1 MKIIIL
7 FFPFILLGGPLSVI
21 SELDTTDGFIG
32 DLFLWT
38 IRVEGLDDQDIEFPE
53 LTSSNDTLSI
63 KPKNF
68 IYEDKKLCGI
78 QYQIIAWDTGS
89 FKTPAYSIQVFNH
102 GDTIGNTIIA
112 DPVYFSI
119 SSILAASTKTDFQD
133 IKGPVP
139 VRGVFPL
146 REIIFIFLIIFIVL
160 SMAWIWRKRQLPKY
174 QKVDYSILET
184 PYERAS
190 RRIGELDDF
199 GLTKEY
205 YASLSH
211 ISREYVE
218 TKYFIH
224 TLEMTTEEI
233 DSSRFIF
240 PVNDNCL
247 SEWIDFLYDADQVKY
262 ARATPD
268 LEKMSNDK
276 KKVALLIEQ
285 L

>member
-1 MKIIIL
+1 M
-7 FFPFILLGGPLSVI
+7 
-21 SELDTTDGFIG
+21 
-32 DLFLWT
+32 
-38 IRVEGLDDQDIEFPE
+38 
-53 LTSSNDTLSI
+53 
-63 KPKNF
+63 
-68 IYEDKKLCGI
+68 
-78 QYQIIAWDTGS
+78 
-89 FKTPAYSIQVFNH
+89 
-102 GDTIGNTIIA
+102 
-112 DPVYFSI
+112 
-119 SSILAASTKTDFQD
+119 
-133 IKGPVP
+133 
-139 VRGVFPL
+139 
-146 REIIFIFLIIFIVL
+146 IFIVL
-160 SMAWIWRKRQLPKY
+160 SMAWVWRKRQLPKY

>member
-1 MKIIIL
+1 M
-7 FFPFILLGGPLSVI
+7 F
-21 SELDTTDGFIG
+21 E
-32 DLFLWT
+32 
-38 IRVEGLDDQDIEFPE
+38 
-53 LTSSNDTLSI
+53 
-63 KPKNF
+63 KN
-68 IYEDKKLCGI
+68 KKKNKK
-78 QYQIIAWDTGS
+78 Q
-89 FKTPAYSIQVFNH
+89 
-102 GDTIGNTIIA
+102 
-112 DPVYFSI
+112 
-119 SSILAASTKTDFQD
+119 
-133 IKGPVP
+133 
-139 VRGVFPL
+139 
-146 REIIFIFLIIFIVL
+146 
-160 SMAWIWRKRQLPKY
+160 RQLIKY
-174 QKVDYSILET
+174 QKVDYSFLET
-184 PYERAS
+184 PYERAI

-262 ARATPD
+262 ACATPD

>member
-7 FFPFILLGGPLSVI
+7 FFPFILLGQSLSVI
-21 SELDTTDGFIG
+21 SALDTTHGFIG

-38 IRVEGLDDQDIEFPE
+38 IKVEGLDNQDIEFPG
-53 LTSSNDTLSI
+53 LTIPQDTLSI
-63 KPKNF
+63 KKKNF
-68 IYEDKKLCGI
+68 IYENEKLCGI

-89 FKTPAYSIQVFNH
+89 FKTPEYSIQVFNN
-102 GDTIGNTIIA
+102 GDTIGKTIIA

-119 SSILAASTKTDFQD
+119 SSILATSTKTDFQD

-139 VRGVFPL
+139 VKGIFPL
-146 REIIFIFLIIFIVL
+146 REIIFIALIIFIVIG
-160 SMAWIWRKRQLPKY
+160 MIWIWRQRQLIKY
-174 QKVDYSILET
+174 QKVDYSFLET
-184 PYERAS
+184 PYERAI

-205 YASLSH
+205 YTSLSH

-224 TLEMTTEEI
+224 ALEMTTEEI
-233 DSSRFIF
+233 DSARIIF
-240 PVNDNCL
+240 PVNDIYL
-247 SEWIDFLYDADQVKY
+247 SKWIEFLYDADQVKY
-262 ARATPD
+262 ARVTPD
-268 LEKMSNDK
+268 LETMSTDK
-276 KKVALLIEQ
+276 KKVESLIEQ